1 MGSVGWLAGMPV
13 CEALAYVEQHR
24 AVFDVVHVKYNDEVQ
39 KGSLFFFSFLVLDFC
54 PFCHSHILSCHS
66 RYSFLIF

>member
-1 MGSVGWLAGMPV
+1 MGSAGWLAGMPV

-39 KGSLFFFSFLVLDFC
+39 KGSFFLFSLDFC

-66 RYSFLIF
+66 RYSLLIF